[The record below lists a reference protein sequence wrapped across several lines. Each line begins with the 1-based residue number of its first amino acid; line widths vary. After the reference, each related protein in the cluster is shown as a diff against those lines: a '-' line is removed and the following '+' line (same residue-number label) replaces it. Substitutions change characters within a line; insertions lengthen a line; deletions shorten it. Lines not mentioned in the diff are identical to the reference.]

1 MNIGSMALD
10 DLSKGQ
16 ANADKDN
23 CGKKSKGL
31 ASDAEMPNSAKAK
44 VVCLSEVQEKD
55 FLGWMC
61 KTQKASEGPSV
72 AN

>member
-23 CGKKSKGL
+23 YGKKSKGL

-44 VVCLSEVQEKD
+44 VVC
-55 FLGWMC
+55 
-61 KTQKASEGPSV
+61 
-72 AN
+72 